1 MFVFNEENTFWNKA
15 RIYDPTEGFRKV
27 AKEVEV
33 EFKVMPP
40 EFVTEVTARALSARS
55 AGEICDDTRLVLE
68 QVVVGWK
75 GIKTGDKNG
84 PDFEFTDEN
93 LLKLIAIPYVRSAF
107 IDAYFEGVNGKAR
120 KGN

>member
-1 MFVFNEENTFWNKA
+1 MFVFNEVNTFWNKA

-27 AKEVEV
+27 AKEVDV
-33 EFKVMPP
+33 EFRVMPP
-40 EFVTEVTARALSARS
+40 EFITEVADRGLRARS

-75 GIKTGDKNG
+75 GIKVGAKDG
-84 PDFEFTDEN
+84 PDFEFSDEA

-107 IDAYFEGVNGKAR
+107 MDAYWEGVNGKAR